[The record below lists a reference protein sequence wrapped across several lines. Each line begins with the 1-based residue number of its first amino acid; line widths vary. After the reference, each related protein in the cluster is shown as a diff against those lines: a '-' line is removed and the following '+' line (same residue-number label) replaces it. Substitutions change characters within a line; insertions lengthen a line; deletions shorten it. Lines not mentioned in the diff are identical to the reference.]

1 MTKKNY
7 TYHIFIPHRETML
20 TQSESVNFPKILNAT
35 ILLLLAELV
44 CINGSNN
51 FITQLIFSYNNKKK
65 HTSTHRNNNNDV
77 RAFMRV

>member
-7 TYHIFIPHRETML
+7 TLHHIFIPHRETML

-65 HTSTHRNNNNDV
+65 THIHTQKQQQ
-77 RAFMRV
+77 